1 MPTGQN
7 WFNFVYVNLGFALY
21 LVAMYYFSSV
31 EEIKENWPDYRCN
44 PMYMPLSDNL
54 QEDFTYCVQSMQT
67 NLMGYLLQPITFI
80 TSSFSNLSGTFMT
93 EINSVREMFNAVRVF
108 ITNIIQSIFGIFLN
122 LIIEFQKITIG
133 IKDLVGKLI
142 GILATLMYV
151 IDGSNKTIQS
161 MWNGPPGQLVQALG
175 KCFHPDTKVK
185 LKNGDIV
192 MMKDL
197 NLGDILENGSRV
209 NALMKID
216 NNDNE
221 DLYILKNKGV
231 NGENLYITG
240 SHLVYDKSIG
250 KYIEVKNYKNAC
262 KQEIVK
268 TTWFTCLITDD
279 HLISVGE
286 ELFWDWEDYIHK
298 LKK

>member
-93 EINSVREMFNAVRVF
+93 EINSVREMFNAIRVF

-175 KCFHPDTKVK
+175 KCFHPDTKIK
-185 LKNGDIV
+185 LKNGNIV

-216 NNDNE
+216 NHDNE
-221 DLYILKNKGV
+221 DLYILENKGV
-231 NGENLYITG
+231 NGDNLYITG